1 MLLCFRRL
9 APTFLALAVSVS
21 AQQFAAPRINRVVR
35 DSELITL
42 PQKPHPLARPEF
54 DRGPAP
60 SGLPMNH
67 MMLVLKRSPDQ
78 TAELRTLLDSQLR
91 TSSPQYHKWLTPEQ
105 FGARFGAADQ
115 DLNTVTAWLQ
125 SHGFT
130 VHGTAKGKGT
140 IEFSGNAQ
148 QVTEA
153 FHTAIH
159 RFVVNGEEHW
169 ANTINPSIPA
179 ALASVVGGIST
190 LNNFRLRTRAT
201 NGTVASYPLFTAANG
216 NHALAPADYATIY
229 DINPLY
235 QATPAIDGTG
245 VTIAVVGA
253 TYIDPQDIT
262 DFRKEFGI
270 KAYQPQIMYPYGQPT
285 DSDASEGTLD
295 VSWSGAI
302 APGAA
307 INFVSIP
314 DTFADSGL
322 LLAENYIVD
331 NNLGDIITE
340 SFSVC
345 EADSYASLNTFIE
358 STREQAAAQG
368 MTYIVSAG
376 DSGPYGCDIFD
387 TELTVADPSLTS
399 VNLLASSPYVTA
411 VGGTSFNVGSNPSQ
425 FWGPITH
432 PPFGSA
438 KSYIPEDTWEDSC
451 DSTFCFMNILAGSGG
466 QSSVYPKPSW
476 QSGVT
481 GIQQDGTRDLP
492 DVSLAAGSLVPYLF
506 CLTGSCE
513 AGEFYVA
520 SGTSAAAPSFAGIMA
535 LVRQKAGSRL
545 GAINPQLYALAGAE
559 NYPSCN
565 GSADAVAS
573 TCIFNDITAGSN
585 GVNGEPNFG
594 TPAALYQAT
603 VGYDLATGLG
613 SVNAANLANN
623 WNLSG
628 EQPTTT
634 TLTISPTTLVHGEAA
649 SMTIS
654 VAPTSGTGVPTGP
667 VDLNSSTFSLGSFLL
682 SSGTAQSTTVPL
694 SGGTYTVSA
703 VYGGDGKFAP
713 STSNSVSVSVSP
725 EPSTIVTEVDEA
737 DVPCF
742 ISPFC
747 PVTSAPF
754 GSPVELGAQVS
765 GVSGVGVPSGTV
777 TFTDSASTTGGSLLL
792 NNDGSSIFS
801 TSSLAVGAHTI
812 TMTYPGDA
820 SFMPST
826 APPLT
831 LTITPATT
839 TIVLTPGSFCGTP
852 NTSFPLTGLVTS
864 PYNLVQEGTLT
875 VTSAN
880 PQITA
885 PVSASTDLTL
895 PALPAGLNTIAVSYS
910 GDSNYLPSTGTV
922 VVNVSSGTCL
932 AAMVNAADYQAGVAP
947 KEIVSIFGENLGSSS
962 GGATGA
968 PLPQTLN
975 GASVSIT
982 DSFGKTLP
990 ADLFFVSPT
999 QVNLAIPAGVATG
1012 AATAQVT
1019 GPQGVSQFPIQISAV
1034 SPALFSAD
1042 GSGSGLASAEIVRDH
1057 QNQLTTTVVTKSATP
1072 FSGDNL
1078 YLILFGTGFDNVSP
1092 RDTVEIMFDGQIT
1105 YPSYIGPQGSF
1116 EGLDQINIPLPP
1128 TLAGEGQVSIQVMI
1142 NGLFSNVVTVPF

>member
-1 MLLCFRRL
+1 VPAFIVC
-9 APTFLALAVSVS
+9 TFSVS
-21 AQQFAAPRINRVVR
+21 AQQFVAPRITRPVR
-35 DSELITL
+35 DSELVTL
-42 PQKPHPLARPEF
+42 PQKTHPLARPEF

-60 SGLPMNH
+60 PSLPMNR

-78 TAELRTLLDSQLR
+78 TAQLKTLLDSQLR
-91 TSSPQYHKWLTPEQ
+91 AASPQYHKWLTPEQ

-115 DLNTVTAWLQ
+115 DLKTVAAWLQ

-130 VHGTAKGKGT
+130 VRGTAKGKGT
-140 IEFSGNAQ
+140 IEFSGNAG
-148 QVTEA
+148 QVSET

-169 ANTINPSIPA
+169 ANTSSPGIPA
-179 ALASVVGGIST
+179 ALAPVVGGIST
-190 LNNFRLRTRAT
+190 LNNFRLQTQGANRAIR
-201 NGTVASYPLFTAANG
+201 SYPLFTAANG
-216 NHALAPADYATIY
+216 DHALAPADYATIY
-229 DINPLY
+229 NISPLY

-253 TYIDPQDIT
+253 TSIDPQDVT

-285 DSDASEGTLD
+285 NSDPQAEAALD

-307 INFVSIP
+307 INFVAIP

-331 NNLGDIITE
+331 NNLGDIVTE

-345 EADSYASLNTFIE
+345 EAYSYPALNTFIE

-368 MTYIVSAG
+368 MTYVVSSG
-376 DSGPYGCDIFD
+376 DSGPYGCDAFD
-387 TELTVADPSLTS
+387 TELTVADPTLLS
-399 VNLLASSPYVTA
+399 VNLLAASPYVTA
-411 VGGTSFNVGSNPSQ
+411 VGGTMFNDGTNPSQ
-425 FWGPITH
+425 FWNSVTRL
-432 PPFGSA
+432 PFGTA
-438 KSYIPEDTWEDSC
+438 KSYIPEDAWEESC

-492 DVSLAAGSLVPYLF
+492 DVSLAAASTVPYLF
-506 CLTGSCE
+506 CLSGSCE
-513 AGEFYVA
+513 SGGFYAG

-535 LVRQKAGSRL
+535 LVRQKVGTRL
-545 GAINPQLYALAGAE
+545 GAINPQLYALAAAE
-559 NYPSCN
+559 TYSSCN
-565 GSADAVAS
+565 GSTNTVAS
-573 TCIFNDITAGSN
+573 TCIFHDITVGSN

-594 TPAALYQAT
+594 TSTALYQAT
-603 VGYDLATGLG
+603 VGYDMATGLG
-613 SVNAANLANN
+613 SVNAANLANS

-634 TLTISPTTLVHGEAA
+634 TLTLSPTTLVHGAA
-649 SMTIS
+649 ANMTIS
-654 VAPTSGTGVPTGP
+654 VAPASGTGVPTGP
-667 VDLNSSTFSLGSFLL
+667 VDLNSSTVSLGSFLL
-682 SSGTAQSTTVPL
+682 TSGTAQSTTVPL
-694 SGGTYTVSA
+694 AGGTYTVSA
-703 VYGGDGKFAP
+703 LYGGDGKFAP
-713 STSNSVSVSVSP
+713 STSSSVSVSVSP
-725 EPSTIVTEVDEA
+725 EPSMIVTEVDEA
-737 DVPCF
+737 DLSCDF
-742 ISPFC
+742 SPFC

-754 GSPVELGAQVS
+754 GSPIELGAQVS
-765 GVSGVGVPSGTV
+765 GVSGVGAPSGTV
-777 TFTDSASTTGGSLLL
+777 TFTDSASTAGGSLVL

-826 APPLT
+826 APPLA

-839 TIVLTPGSFCGTP
+839 TVILTPGSFCGTP
-852 NTSFPLTGLVTS
+852 NTSFPLTGVVTS

-875 VTSAN
+875 VTSSS

-895 PALPAGLNTIAVSYS
+895 PSLPTGLNTIAVSYS

-922 VVNVSSGTCL
+922 VVNTSSGTCL

-962 GGATGA
+962 GGATGTT
-968 PLPQTLN
+968 LPQTLN
-975 GASVSIT
+975 GASVTIT
-982 DSFGKTLP
+982 DSFGNTLP

-999 QVNLAIPAGVATG
+999 QINLAVPAGVATG

-1019 GPQGVSQFPIQISAV
+1019 GPQGVSQFPIQISAI
-1034 SPALFSAD
+1034 SPAIFTAD

-1057 QNQLTTTVVTKSATP
+1057 QNQLTTTVVTNTATP

-1078 YLILFGTGFDNVSP
+1078 YLVLFGTGFDNVSP
-1092 RDTVEIMFDGQIT
+1092 RDTVEIMFNGQIT
-1105 YPSYIGPQGSF
+1105 YPSYIGPQNTF
-1116 EGLDQINIPLPP
+1116 EGLDQINVPLPP
-1128 TLAGEGQVSIQVMI
+1128 SLADEGQVTIQVMI

>member
-1 MLLCFRRL
+1 MVFAFIACAF
-9 APTFLALAVSVS
+9 SVS
-21 AQQFAAPRINRVVR
+21 AQPSVAPRITRPINNSDRV
-35 DSELITL
+35 TL
-42 PQKPHPLARPEF
+42 PQKAHPLARPEF

-60 SGLPMNH
+60 PSLPMNR
-67 MMLVLKRSPDQ
+67 MMLILKRSPDQ
-78 TAELRTLLDSQLR
+78 TGKLKTLLDSQLR
-91 TSSPQYHKWLTPEQ
+91 ASSPQYHQWLTPEQ
-105 FGARFGAADQ
+105 FGARFGAAHQ

-140 IEFSGNAQ
+140 IEFSGTAQ
-148 QVTEA
+148 QVSEA

-169 ANTINPSIPA
+169 ASTVSPSIPA
-179 ALASVVGGIST
+179 ALAPVVGGVST
-190 LNNFRLRTRAT
+190 LNNFRLQARGINRTIK
-201 NGTVASYPLFTAANG
+201 SYPLYTASDG
-216 NHALAPADYATIY
+216 NHALAPTDYSTIY
-229 DINPLY
+229 NINPLY
-235 QATPAIDGTG
+235 QQAPAIDGTG

-285 DSDASEGTLD
+285 NSEPQAEGTLD

-340 SFSVC
+340 SFSLC
-345 EADSYASLNTFIE
+345 EAGSYPALNTYIE
-358 STREQAAAQG
+358 SIREQAAAQG

-376 DSGPYGCDIFD
+376 DSGPYGCDAFD
-387 TELTVADPSLTS
+387 TELTVFDPSLTS

-411 VGGTSFNVGSNPSQ
+411 VGGTMFNNGANPTE
-425 FWGPITH
+425 FWSPATRL
-432 PPFGSA
+432 PFGTA
-438 KSYIPEDTWEDSC
+438 KSYIPEDVWDESC

-466 QSSVYPKPSW
+466 QSAVYPKPSW
-476 QSGVT
+476 QSGVP

-492 DVSLAAGSLVPYLF
+492 DVSLTAGSLVPYLF
-506 CLTGSCE
+506 CLSGSCE
-513 AGEFYVA
+513 AGGLYAA

-535 LVRQKAGSRL
+535 LVRQKAGTRL

-559 NYPSCN
+559 NYANCN
-565 GSADAVAS
+565 GSANAVAS
-573 TCIFNDITAGSN
+573 TCIFNDITVGNNA
-585 GVNGEPNFG
+585 VNGEPNFG
-594 TPAALYQAT
+594 TSSALYQAT
-603 VGYDLATGLG
+603 VGYDMASGLG

-634 TLTISPTTLVHGEAA
+634 TLSISPTTLVHGAA
-649 SMTIS
+649 ANMTIS
-654 VAPTSGTGVPTGP
+654 VSPASGTGVPTGP
-667 VDLNSSTFSLGSFLL
+667 VDLNSSTVSLGSFLL
-682 SSGTAQSTTVPL
+682 SSGTAQSSTVPL
-694 SGGTYTVSA
+694 VGGTYTVSA

-725 EPSTIVTEVDEA
+725 EPSMIVTQTDEA
-737 DVPCF
+737 DLTCDF
-742 ISPFC
+742 SPFC

-765 GVSGVGVPSGTV
+765 GVSGVGVPTGTV
-777 TFTDSASTTGGSLLL
+777 TFTDSASTTGGSLVL
-792 NNDGSSIFS
+792 NNDGSSIFN

-812 TMTYPGDA
+812 TLTYPGDT

-826 APPLT
+826 APLT

-839 TIVLTPGSFCGTP
+839 TVVLTPGSFCGTP
-852 NTSFPLTGLVTS
+852 NTSFPLTGLVAS

-875 VTSAN
+875 VTSSN

-885 PVSASTDLTL
+885 PASDLTDLTL
-895 PALPAGLNTIAVSYS
+895 PSLPAGLNTITVSYS
-910 GDSNYLPSTGTV
+910 GDANYLPSTSSV
-922 VVNVSSGTCL
+922 VVNISSGTCL
-932 AAMVNAADYQAGVAP
+932 AAMVNAADYQPGVAP

-962 GGATGA
+962 GGATGT

-982 DSFGKTLP
+982 DSFGNTQP
-990 ADLFFVSPT
+990 ADLFYVSPT
-999 QVNLAIPAGVATG
+999 QINCAVPANLASG
-1012 AATAQVT
+1012 AATAQVS
-1019 GPQGVSQFPIQISAV
+1019 GPQGVSQFPIQISTI

-1057 QNQLTTTVVTKSATP
+1057 QNQLTTTVVTNTP
-1072 FSGDNL
+1072 PAFNGDNL
-1078 YLILFGTGFDNVSP
+1078 YLVLFGTGFDNVSP
-1092 RDTVEIMFDGQIT
+1092 RDTVEIMFNGQIT
-1105 YPSYIGPQGSF
+1105 FPSYIGPQSSF
-1116 EGLDQINIPLPP
+1116 EGLDQINVPLPP
-1128 TLAGEGQVSIQVMI
+1128 SLAGEGQVSIQVMI